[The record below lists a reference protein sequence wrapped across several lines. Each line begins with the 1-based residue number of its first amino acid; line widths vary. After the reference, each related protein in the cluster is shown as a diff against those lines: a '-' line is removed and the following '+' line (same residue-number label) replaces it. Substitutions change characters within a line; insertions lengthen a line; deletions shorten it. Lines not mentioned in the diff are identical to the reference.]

1 MNEPRIF
8 QNPGSVPTKLS
19 SVLAA
24 ASIFI
29 MVVLPF
35 ALTLIT
41 GIKEKIV
48 ALGIITIVQALLA
61 VQVVSREASLE
72 SVIMVTG
79 MEDDRT
85 DERRKIAHDAVL
97 LAAIA
102 LLMAAASIA
111 GTLSGWFPK
120 VESSYNY
127 ISEIVLSIL
136 GLSVL
141 LIRNRKILLMAIL
154 LESPI
159 FVAFGHYG
167 LIDTIRI
174 ALWQTIFSAVV
185 LQLTIEIQGRELV
198 HMARTAVVE
207 SALSRDVTTTTP

>member
-19 SVLAA
+19 SALAA

-48 ALGIITIVQALLA
+48 ALGIIAIVQSLLA

-127 ISEIVLSIL
+127 ISEIVLSVL

-141 LIRNRKILLMAIL
+141 LIRNRKVLLMAIL

-167 LIDTIRI
+167 WIDTIRI

-185 LQLTIEIQGRELV
+185 LQLTLEIQGRELV

-207 SALSRDVTTTTP
+207 SVISPDGDDRRP